1 LLLEAPLINQYHVQK
16 DSAALSDRMPNSIGK
31 DFMQL
36 LNPFFEPFQCE
47 VGTLVL
53 KQGTPADYLYLV
65 TKGKVDI
72 SYKPYDGST
81 MTVSHV
87 EAGGLFGWSAV
98 VGSEN
103 YTSSAVAIEP
113 LEAMRIRGSDI
124 RKYCRE
130 HPDQAP
136 LILEQLA
143 LSVSSRWQHANEQ
156 VKIMLSQIM
165 KEQK

>member
-1 LLLEAPLINQYHVQK
+1 
-16 DSAALSDRMPNSIGK
+16 LSDRIPNGVSK

-36 LNPFFEPFQCE
+36 LSPFFEPFQCE
-47 VGTLVL
+47 VGTVIL

-65 TKGKVDI
+65 TNGKVDI
-72 SYKPYDGST
+72 SYKPYDGGP

-113 LEAMRIRGSDI
+113 LQAMRIRGSDI
-124 RKYCRE
+124 RKYCRA

-136 LILEQLA
+136 MILEQLA
-143 LSVSSRWQHANEQ
+143 KSVSSRWQHASEQ
-156 VKIMLSQIM
+156 VKLMLAQIM

>member
-1 LLLEAPLINQYHVQK
+1 M
-16 DSAALSDRMPNSIGK
+16 SDRNLNSIGREL
-31 DFMQL
+31 MQL

-47 VGTLVL
+47 VGTVIL
-53 KQGTPADYLYLV
+53 KQGTPADFLYLV

-72 SYKPYDGST
+72 SYKPYDGSS

-87 EAGGLFGWSAV
+87 EEGGFFGWSAV

-113 LEAMRIRGSDI
+113 LQALRIRGSDI

-136 LILEQLA
+136 MILEQLA
-143 LSVSSRWQHANEQ
+143 KSVSSRWQHANDQ
-156 VKIMLSQIM
+156 VRFMLSQIM
-165 KEQK
+165 KEPK

>member
-1 LLLEAPLINQYHVQK
+1 
-16 DSAALSDRMPNSIGK
+16 
-31 DFMQL
+31 
-36 LNPFFEPFQCE
+36 
-47 VGTLVL
+47 
-53 KQGTPADYLYLV
+53 V

-113 LEAMRIRGSDI
+113 LKAIRIRGSDI

-143 LSVSSRWQHANEQ
+143 LSVSSRWQDANEQ
-156 VKIMLSQIM
+156 VKMMLSQIM